1 MNIASIASQALGGRN
16 AGQPATIAGPA
27 AAAGP
32 APVQAPAPQATA
44 ASQSRTP
51 VDSADVQDAVAR
63 AQEVLNRASANLRFA
78 VDGDTGTMVVK
89 VVDAETDQVIRQIP
103 SEEMLAIA
111 RNMDRMQ
118 GLLVKQEA

>member
-1 MNIASIASQALGGRN
+1 MNITWIATQAAGGR
-16 AGQPATIAGPA
+16 A
-27 AAAGP
+27 AAAPASVAGP
-32 APVQAPAPQATA
+32 APAGGPASAQA
-44 ASQSRTP
+44 ASQPGAGGAGARAP
-51 VDSADVQDAVAR
+51 VDSAEVQNAVAR

-118 GLLVKQEA
+118 GLLLKQEA